1 MHRLSVHA
9 RDTEAG
15 RASLEFLTAAIVL
28 LIPVM
33 FLAMSLSSIQNAA
46 LATEAA
52 ARNAARVFVQE
63 ADLQVAAV
71 RAEQAVV
78 VALANHGFEGHS
90 LLERACSSS
99 QCAAP
104 GTIVVIRVGV
114 EAPLFSSP
122 FLPGFL
128 GKATIPVVAQAS
140 AMVSRYGGAP

>member
-1 MHRLSVHA
+1 MHPLSA
-9 RDTEAG
+9 RAKDLEAG
-15 RASLEFLTAAIVL
+15 RASVEFLTSAIVL

-46 LATEAA
+46 VATEAA

-63 ADLQVAAV
+63 PNPHVAAL

-78 VALANHGFEGHS
+78 VALANHGFDAPS
-90 LLERACSSS
+90 SLERSCSSS
-99 QCAAP
+99 NCVAP

-114 EAPLFSSP
+114 EAPLFSSS

-128 GKATIPVVAQAS
+128 GQANIPVVSQAS

>member
-1 MHRLSVHA
+1 MLRSSVHP
-9 RDTEAG
+9 RSSEAG

-46 LATEAA
+46 VATEAA
-52 ARNAARVFVQE
+52 ARNGARVFVQE
-63 ADLQVAAV
+63 TNLQVAAS

-78 VALANHGFEGHS
+78 VALANHGFESPGI
-90 LLERACSSS
+90 LERSCSSRD
-99 QCAAP
+99 CVGP
-104 GTIVVIRVGV
+104 GTVVVIRVGV

-128 GKATIPVVAQAS
+128 GEATIPVVAQAS

>member
-1 MHRLSVHA
+1 MLLSSA
-9 RDTEAG
+9 RGSGPESG

-33 FLAMSLSSIQNAA
+33 SLAMSLSSIQNAA

-63 ADLQVAAV
+63 PNLQIAAI
-71 RAEQAVV
+71 RAEQAVM
-78 VALANHGFEGHS
+78 VALANHGFDAAS
-90 LLERACSSS
+90 ILERSCSSAE
-99 QCAAP
+99 CVAP
-104 GTIVVIRVGV
+104 GTIVLIRVGV

-128 GKATIPVVAQAS
+128 GEATIPVVSQAS
-140 AMVSRYGGAP
+140 AMVSRFGGAP

>member
-1 MHRLSVHA
+1 MLRLSVHS

-46 LATEAA
+46 LAAEAA

-63 ADLQVAAV
+63 ANLQVAAR

-78 VALANHGFEGHS
+78 VALANHGFEAHS
-90 LLERACSSS
+90 LLERSCSSAE
-99 QCAAP
+99 CMAP
-104 GTIVVIRVGV
+104 GTVVSIRVGV

-128 GKATIPVVAQAS
+128 AEATIPVVAQAS

>member
-1 MHRLSVHA
+1 MLRLNVHA
-9 RDTEAG
+9 KDAEAG

-46 LATEAA
+46 LATEVA

-78 VALANHGFEGHS
+78 VALANHGFEGPS
-90 LLERACSSS
+90 LLERSCSSGE
-99 QCAAP
+99 CGAP
-104 GTIVVIRVGV
+104 GTVVSIRVGV